1 MVLDGDTQST
11 PPPHAG
17 SISQSLVNN
26 SKPRQTWIQALYEE
40 RDIRQSYQ
48 NKPTYVVCRL

>member
-11 PPPHAG
+11 PPHAG

-26 SKPRQTWIQALYEE
+26 SKPRQTWIQALYVE